1 MFIIMIEFIVYIGD
15 VGHNTICNQ
24 FMYLFFQIDMTSEKS
39 KISNKTE
46 FVWKLA
52 TIKKSMN

>member
-1 MFIIMIEFIVYIGD
+1 MWDTALFV
-15 VGHNTICNQ
+15 TIQ

-39 KISNKTE
+39 KIPNKTE